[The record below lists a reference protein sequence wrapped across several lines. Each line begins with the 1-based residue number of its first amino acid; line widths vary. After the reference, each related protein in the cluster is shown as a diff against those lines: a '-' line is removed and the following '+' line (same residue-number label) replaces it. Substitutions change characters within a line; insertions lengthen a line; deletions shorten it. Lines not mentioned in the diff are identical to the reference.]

1 MALFN
6 AALDEYAKWHQ
17 RTNGA
22 AVPSPGQSHQ
32 IAMNSAMRH
41 RHANKAVLDGITAE
55 RAAAWDQKSGQAEA
69 TPAAAGLMSAADKK
83 KLDGMA
89 QQTRIIHV
97 GGDLSGTTAD
107 MTPAELY
114 AYVSANPTHRVY
126 AQLSFQGEHFLM
138 LYQGATNGILT
149 FSSLV
154 ADSERHTFCAVKLQ
168 AKTTGDV
175 WDVPVRIEL
184 MTQNIAPAALPNP
197 KALTIRIGGTT
208 VMYDGSTAQTVTIAD
223 GTEVSY

>member
-1 MALFN
+1 
-6 AALDEYAKWHQ
+6 
-17 RTNGA
+17 
-22 AVPSPGQSHQ
+22 
-32 IAMNSAMRH
+32 
-41 RHANKAVLDGITAE
+41 
-55 RAAAWDQKSGQAEA
+55 
-69 TPAAAGLMSAADKK
+69 
-83 KLDGMA
+83 
-89 QQTRIIHV
+89 
-97 GGDLSGTTAD
+97 
-107 MTPAELY
+107 
-114 AYVSANPTHRVY
+114 
-126 AQLSFQGEHFLM
+126 M

-175 WDVPVRIEL
+175 WDVPVR
-184 MTQNIAPAALPNP
+184 PAALPNP